1 MRQRKSTPDVAK
13 TVQHFAQP
21 TAPVLSEG
29 CVLRRRCDFSSR
41 FAPIDKTAVRSRCI
55 GGGGCVE
62 RRVCPDAAKVRGP
75 GPPISSGLWLLSIAP
90 LYRLATPYGRE
101 LIDGR
106 AEAASVQ

>member
-1 MRQRKSTPDVAK
+1 MVEVCAVAATSRRKPRPSMRP
-13 TVQHFAQP
+13 
-21 TAPVLSEG
+21 
-29 CVLRRRCDFSSR
+29 R
-41 FAPIDKTAVRSRCI
+41 FAAAASVEEAV
-55 GGGGCVE
+55 VE